1 VDLVEIAEGFAV
13 VGDQR
18 QVDGQ
23 ALGVLA
29 ERLGQVPG
37 ERGVE
42 LSVQRGVIGQGGQ
55 QRLASRLVGGGVA
68 EALAGVGQRG
78 DAGGGGQQE
87 RPEDLG
93 RDLAFVVLEL
103 EVGLQVLGGE
113 LVESLAVE
121 DTMGSACYG
130 SGRDGN
136 LDYFFPE
143 PNSGM
148 IALQRNYGAA
158 MELNSNYDSS
168 QKITRDEQKLIDPQ
182 NGYSE
187 SAYFAFGRKPGF
199 FEAIKKG
206 I

>member
-68 EALAGVGQRG
+68 EALAGVGQRS

-103 EVGLQVLGGE
+103 EVGLEVLDGE
-113 LVESLAVE
+113 AMDVVAVE
-121 DTMGSACYG
+121 DTMGWAHG
-130 SGRDGN
+130 SLR
-136 LDYFFPE
+136 
-143 PNSGM
+143 SGFRSLNPLSGG
-148 IALQRNYGAA
+148 ALRSSTSFSRRIRRSWNY
-158 MELNSNYDSS
+158 
-168 QKITRDEQKLIDPQ
+168 
-182 NGYSE
+182 
-187 SAYFAFGRKPGF
+187 
-199 FEAIKKG
+199 
-206 I
+206 